1 MGGGGA
7 PCSLGTTANGKITSL
22 ACSAGLYK
30 GMQCSTSSN
39 MHSMLLACRFI
50 QCLGIESIY
59 IYRDYNVSL
68 YSYCILYFVI
78 LILTFNYSPSDMNR

>member
-1 MGGGGA
+1 MTHIWGGGA

-39 MHSMLLACRFI
+39 MHMYVTGMQVYTMSCN
-50 QCLGIESIY
+50 GIDSV
-59 IYRDYNVSL
+59 YRVY
-68 YSYCILYFVI
+68 Y
-78 LILTFNYSPSDMNR
+78 